1 MCVGVHRGQGFWVI
15 SSYWCYHLTMPEGVL
30 SGTRANLYK
39 PHNCEVDI
47 ILYPLSAEIK
57 LEYGEAQ
64 WLAHS
69 AGKGKTRISRL
80 RFLVPGPE
88 SSTTL
93 SIWQK
98 FLAHSQCTWKAWPV
112 SFFLTL
118 KGHLQTA
125 DENVF
130 FSHFK
135 DWIFYKLIFKVR
147 KTWKIHSGKKINKDY
162 AKISGTN

>member
-1 MCVGVHRGQGFWVI
+1 
-15 SSYWCYHLTMPEGVL
+15 MPEGVL
-30 SGTRANLYK
+30 SGTRINSYK

-64 WLAHS
+64 CLAHS

-80 RFLVPGPE
+80 RCLTPGPE

-98 FLAHSQCTWKAWPV
+98 SLAHSQLHLE
-112 SFFLTL
+112 SLTSQL
-118 KGHLQTA
+118 LS
-125 DENVF
+125 NVERP
-130 FSHFK
+130 S
-135 DWIFYKLIFKVR
+135 
-147 KTWKIHSGKKINKDY
+147 SNC
-162 AKISGTN
+162 